1 MIAHGFFLGAFFMP
15 EKVVCVLIFPG
26 QLSLFS
32 VDVLKVMLL
41 FSISTLKVMSFKR
54 WHAES
59 GDLLAI
65 GREGMLVLPSCGF

>member
-1 MIAHGFFLGAFFMP
+1 MGAFFIP

-32 VDVLKVMLL
+32 VDVLKVMPL
-41 FSISTLKVMSFKR
+41 FSISTLKAMSFKR

-65 GREGMLVLPSCGF
+65 GRKGVLVLPSCGF